1 MSVETFIDG
10 LRLEPEVFFDQPPKI
25 LGIFFSSIYKK
36 LRSHKSALLITSM
49 TSTVTSKKRLSS
61 KLDKKMKG
69 NHSRPVSK
77 FFEIFGNPTTAH
89 RVCQWKHSLTG
100 WHQSLK
106 CSSINHLKFLEN
118 YSFQAYTKI
127 CAPAQVST
135 RTNALHNLHWSVPQ
149 GTGPIWWWHG
159 LWNYKIYAHNHVIC
173 AGKLDGHSCSL
184 LHKIQVAGFSTFK
197 AGPGQGGGEPRRPR
211 AWTEPGKPIRRSWRW

>member
-1 MSVETFIDG
+1 
-10 LRLEPEVFFDQPPKI
+10 
-25 LGIFFSSIYKK
+25 
-36 LRSHKSALLITSM
+36 M
-49 TSTVTSKKRLSS
+49 TSIVTSKKRLSS

-100 WHQSLK
+100 WDKSLK
-106 CSSINHLKFLEN
+106 CSTINHLKFLEIILFKHTQKFARLHTFPHVLML
-118 YSFQAYTKI
+118 YIIYTEV
-127 CAPAQVST
+127 CQ
-135 RTNALHNLHWSVPQ
+135 R

-211 AWTEPGKPIRRSWRW
+211 AWTEPGKPIRRSWLW